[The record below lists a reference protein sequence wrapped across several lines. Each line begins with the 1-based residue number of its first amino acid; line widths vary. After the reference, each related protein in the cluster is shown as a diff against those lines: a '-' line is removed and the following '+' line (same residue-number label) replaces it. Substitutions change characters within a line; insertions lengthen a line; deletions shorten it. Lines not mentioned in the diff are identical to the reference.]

1 MCNEQAHNAELD
13 VGFPLH
19 VLLQRNLGVSFH
31 EALWLEDWA
40 ADCAQDQVFD
50 AFYVAAPLHIAQGSG
65 GPMNPIVIKL
75 GLCPLG
81 G

>member
-1 MCNEQAHNAELD
+1 MI
-13 VGFPLH
+13 GSRPSMH

-50 AFYVAAPLHIAQGSG
+50 AFYVAAPLRIARGTGS
-65 GPMNPIVIKL
+65 PMNPIVIK
-75 GLCPLG
+75 
-81 G
+81 